1 MALMLVD
8 EKGPMAISGTRCGTA
23 ALAVTSDNGS
33 SRKFDHGP
41 KVPPAAVP
49 RVAPKRATVHDA
61 MKLGPLDTVPTRQ
74 WQDVLKH
81 VELAMQTEGV
91 LMPEGWQAALARQVG
106 RDDA

>member
-1 MALMLVD
+1 M
-8 EKGPMAISGTRCGTA
+8 
-23 ALAVTSDNGS
+23 
-33 SRKFDHGP
+33 
-41 KVPPAAVP
+41 
-49 RVAPKRATVHDA
+49 APKSLPLLSREWRRSAQQFADA
-61 MKLGPLDTVPTRQ
+61 MKLPTRQ

>member
-1 MALMLVD
+1 M
-8 EKGPMAISGTRCGTA
+8 
-23 ALAVTSDNGS
+23 
-33 SRKFDHGP
+33 
-41 KVPPAAVP
+41 
-49 RVAPKRATVHDA
+49 APKSLPLLSREWRQSAQQFADA

-81 VELAMQTEGV
+81 VELDMQTEGV